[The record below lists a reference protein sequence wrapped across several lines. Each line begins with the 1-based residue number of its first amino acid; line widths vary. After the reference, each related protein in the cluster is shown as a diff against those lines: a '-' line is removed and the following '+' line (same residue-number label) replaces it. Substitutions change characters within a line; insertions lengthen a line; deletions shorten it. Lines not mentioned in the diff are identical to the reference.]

1 MILILKRISQ
11 STLIPDIES
20 FISPALKGGFFTS
33 AGHLEKISI
42 QMLRAANSDNAEFN
56 AIVRIE
62 PDAVAK
68 RVIKQLNRKPLN
80 GKLINIAEYYLRFR
94 GNDRRNT
101 AYQPVTDRR
110 RKERRRLDLQ
120 LIDITAQR
128 KTLAATQTVKGW
140 ETDITL

>member
-20 FISPALKGGFFTS
+20 FIRPSLKGGIFTK

-42 QMLRAANSDNAEFN
+42 QMLQAANSDNAEFN
-56 AIVRIE
+56 ALVRIE
-62 PDAVAK
+62 PDTVAK

-80 GKLINIAEYYLRFR
+80 GKPINIAEYYLRLR
-94 GNDRRNT
+94 DNDRRNRGH
-101 AYQPVTDRR
+101 QPLTDRR

-128 KTLAATQTVKGW
+128 KTLAATQTIKGW